1 MKHSCN
7 YVFNGKC
14 PKIHNT
20 LRPAKKHTST
30 AIKAMYMDGVKLV
43 KKDARTDK
51 KTSVR
56 TIKFDIDV
64 DQYRERQRTTAKYHK
79 PYKQEFTRVI
89 VNGKTL
95 FIFND

>member
-7 YVFNGKC
+7 YVFSGKC
-14 PKIHNT
+14 PKVHNT
-20 LRPAKKHTST
+20 LRPKKQTSKAITSLYKTGAKL
-30 AIKAMYMDGVKLV
+30 IKNNGTH
-43 KKDARTDK
+43 TDK

-64 DQYRERQRTTAKYHK
+64 DQYRERQRTAAKYHK

-95 FIFND
+95 FVFND